1 MLNDDQAVLKLTNVF
16 HKNVAAYKAGYRY
29 IINQGGTSSSKTF
42 STLQL
47 LVRIAMMKRKQIDVV
62 GLTVPHLKAG
72 VLNDMPH
79 VMAGF
84 GMKFDDYYNTSDKR
98 CTFPSGGVI
107 NFIAIDKVG
116 KAHGGRRDI
125 LYLNEANHLSYPIA
139 EQLMVRTR
147 EKIFID
153 YNPTAAFWVHNKTLK
168 EQEEKSLLIKST
180 YKDNQLL
187 EQEIVDM
194 IESKRGDGT
203 NNFWR
208 VYGLGELGISEGL
221 VFDHFEIKEFAK
233 DSFDKY
239 RHGIDWGFSN
249 DPFAYVRMAIENDCL
264 YICDEIYQ
272 KKLLNKDSAP
282 MVRAIA
288 GADVVSCDSAEPKSI
303 EEYRTLGVNATAVK
317 KGAGSVD
324 FGIKFIQSFQK
335 VYIHPTCQ
343 FFHEECMNYQWKE
356 DKNGEALPTPVDA
369 FNHLIDAARYGLEDD
384 MRFTATEPDV
394 HIEHAPNSWMG

>member
-1 MLNDDQAVLKLTNVF
+1 MQNEQAVLNLTNVF
-16 HKNVAAYKAGYRY
+16 HKNVKAYTAGYRY

-47 LVRIAMMKRKQIDVV
+47 LCRIAMTKNKQIDVA
-62 GLTVPHLKAG
+62 GLTVPHLKSG

-79 VMAGF
+79 VMSGF
-84 GMKFDDYYNTSDKR
+84 GLQFDQYYNASDKR
-98 CTFPSGGVI
+98 LTFPSGGVI

-168 EQEEKSLLIKST
+168 EQADKSHLIKST

-208 VYGLGELGISEGL
+208 VYGMGELGITDGL
-221 VFDHFEIKEFAK
+221 VFDNFEQCE
-233 DSFDKY
+233 FDKERFERY
-239 RHGIDWGFSN
+239 RHGLDWGFSA
-249 DPFAYVRMAIENDCL
+249 DPFAYVRMAVERNCL
-264 YICDEIYQ
+264 YICDEIYK

-282 MVRAIA
+282 MVKKIA
-288 GADVVSCDSAEPKSI
+288 GNDMVVCDSAEPKSVA
-303 EEYRTLGVNATAVK
+303 EYKSLGVNAYSAK
-317 KGAGSVD
+317 KGKGSIES
-324 FGIKFIQSFQK
+324 GIKHLQK
-335 VYIHPTCQ
+335 FDKIYIHTDCPNIHDE
-343 FFHEECMNYQWKE
+343 FMNYQWKE
-356 DKNGEALPTPVDA
+356 DKNGEALPTPVDEW
-369 FNHLIDAARYGLEDD
+369 NHAIDAIRYGLEDD
-384 MRFTATEPDV
+384 QRYSNTKIIGRRPF
-394 HIEHAPNSWMG
+394 